1 MLKLN
6 NPQLPSSSQKT

>member
-6 NPQLPSSSQKT
+6 NPQS